1 MKKRIGLLVLALL
14 TSACSSMLPKA
25 HTNASSF
32 ESFDEAR
39 AAVEKLQ
46 PMKSDKQALEENGFN
61 LKSHPNIKLLTH
73 ADVVRIFVPTSLL
86 KREDL
91 DPGVLKCLEARDAC
105 HGMEVTE
112 SRISRVR
119 TGNFWTDFTNFK
131 RRTETTGWRFDAL
144 ILFVNDLVVY
154 RSWGGQPAINE
165 VEVRTNPL
173 GPFQEIGPPLLTS
186 R

>member
-1 MKKRIGLLVLALL
+1 MNKRMGSIALVLLV
-14 TSACSSMLPKA
+14 SACSSMLPKA
-25 HTNASSF
+25 NTDSSTF
-32 ESFDEAR
+32 QSYEEAR

-46 PMKSDKQALEENGFN
+46 PMKSDRQSLEKNGFN
-61 LKSHPNIKLLTH
+61 LSAHPNTKLLTH

-112 SRISRVR
+112 SKISRVR

-144 ILFVNDLVVY
+144 ILFVDDLVVY

-173 GPFQEIGPPLLTS
+173 GPFQDIGPALLTTQ
-186 R
+186 